1 MRKWHT
7 AGIDRGLTVLVR
19 VFYQDSQFLHT
30 ELKVTETERERK
42 KRREKVRSINIT
54 VNLFNTS
61 FYFVMRADKKVGE
74 MMWPIFNG
82 AKWFFSMHYC
92 QSQRLKARKKK
103 YSFVSL
109 AGLPESCCV
118 SGEKHALW
126 FNWSGKGYDQH
137 LTTWKCREVWTSE
150 TYLDTSTVVRHPR
163 GQGDQHCNAGQRSC

>member
-61 FYFVMRADKKVGE
+61 FYFVMRADKKSGGNDVAYIQWCK
-74 MMWPIFNG
+74 MIFFH
-82 AKWFFSMHYC
+82 ALLTVTKTES
-92 QSQRLKARKKK
+92 KKKK

>member
-61 FYFVMRADKKVGE
+61 FYFVMRADKKSGGNDVAYIQWCK
-74 MMWPIFNG
+74 MR
-82 AKWFFSMHYC
+82 FFHALLTVTKTES
-92 QSQRLKARKKK
+92 KKK
-103 YSFVSL
+103 KIQLCKSCWSAWELLCLWWKACIVVQL
-109 AGLPESCCV
+109 EWKGL
-118 SGEKHALW
+118 
-126 FNWSGKGYDQH
+126 WSTSNHMKVQRGVDLRDLPGY
-137 LTTWKCREVWTSE
+137 
-150 TYLDTSTVVRHPR
+150 
-163 GQGDQHCNAGQRSC
+163 